1 MKLCALALVVVS
13 AILVVNSCNKPSNQ
27 TGNSAPVGTPNPTAA
42 AATPDQFATA
52 RATFKK
58 NCSVCHG
65 EDGKGGSKTV
75 EGKKLKVPNFSE
87 GHALHHPDE
96 DFVKQITKGGDGMP
110 KFGDKLT
117 PEEINS
123 LVRFI
128 RHDFQGR

>member
-1 MKLCALALVVVS
+1 MKLCVLALLLVS
-13 AILVVNSCNKPSNQ
+13 TILVIGGCNKPSNE
-27 TGNSAPVGTPNPTAA
+27 TLNSAPVRSPAPSA

-58 NCSVCHG
+58 NCSACHG

-75 EGKKLKVPNFSE
+75 EGKKLKVPNFTE
-87 GHALHHPDE
+87 GHALTHPDE

-117 PEEINS
+117 PEEING

-128 RHDFQGR
+128 RHDFQGK

>member
-1 MKLCALALVVVS
+1 MKFCALALVMVTTILGVS
-13 AILVVNSCNKPSNQ
+13 GCNKPSND
-27 TGNSAPVGTPNPTAA
+27 TLNSAPGRSPGPSV
-42 AATPDQFATA
+42 AATPDEFATA
-52 RATFKK
+52 RAIFKK

-65 EDGKGGSKTV
+65 EDGKGGTRTV

-110 KFGDKLT
+110 KFGDKLR
-117 PEEINS
+117 PEEING

-128 RHDFQGR
+128 RHEFQGK

>member
-1 MKLCALALVVVS
+1 MKLCALALLLVS
-13 AILVVNSCNKPSNQ
+13 AILVIGGCNKASNETLNGAPARSPAPS
-27 TGNSAPVGTPNPTAA
+27 A
-42 AATPDQFATA
+42 AATPDEFATA

-75 EGKKLKVPNFSE
+75 EGKKLKVPNFTE

-110 KFGDKLT
+110 KFGDKLK

-128 RHDFQGR
+128 RHEFQGK